1 MPLVGGDLAR
11 LAVHGELVRI
21 VPDELDRLG
30 VGLPDPAHP
39 PLLSAGIP
47 QLVLV
52 LVHLQHA
59 GAPGLA
65 HGEVDAGEERLLAVA
80 EVDPDAPLEDCPR
93 LLQPGLHPVLAGAAQ
108 LAAFRV
114 APEVLPQV
122 RGQVTAV
129 AAQVAAVRSVIQMA
143 DAHVLLQRPLGAKGL
158 VTLLTPEGLLLEVD
172 AADVPLQLAG
182 VAKGL
187 RTVFARMGHGGCFG
201 HLRRAAA
208 RRRRCSNRPAAL

>member
-1 MPLVGGDLAR
+1 MRWCPTGRRPSGT
-11 LAVHGELVRI
+11 
-21 VPDELDRLG
+21 
-30 VGLPDPAHP
+30 P
-39 PLLSAGIP
+39 PS
-47 QLVLV
+47 Q
-52 LVHLQHA
+52 
-59 GAPGLA
+59 
-65 HGEVDAGEERLLAVA
+65 
-80 EVDPDAPLEDCPR
+80 
-93 LLQPGLHPVLAGAAQ
+93 
-108 LAAFRV
+108 
-114 APEVLPQV
+114 VLPQV

-129 AAQVAAVRSVIQMA
+129 AAQVAAVRSFIQMA

-208 RRRRCSNRPAAL
+208 RRRSPNRPPAL